1 MIANISHDDGST
13 PEADVEDLRRAF
25 PPGAEPP
32 FRTSVTALVA
42 NARRR
47 GRRRRIA
54 RLSVKTALV
63 AGPAIATVVMV
74 ANFLPATNTPAVVP
88 PAASHRAPSSSV
100 APSQAVG
107 ACTGA
112 QLAAKVTREGSMAS
126 QPFAEIVLINV
137 GSSSCQ
143 LSGYPKLTAW
153 ASTGPGPSSL
163 VRTTLTRSSTYEV
176 PDPGPRSVVIAK
188 GQSAWFAIGVGTAYE
203 GPYVSIDHMVMD
215 GVPTAGGKVGHV
227 NIAFATVANGPLG
240 KAIPVTV
247 TAFAPGV
254 PPKP

>member
-13 PEADVEDLRRAF
+13 PEADLDDLRSAF

-32 FRTSVTALVA
+32 FRTPVTALVA

-54 RLSVKTALV
+54 RLSVKTTLV
-63 AGPAIATVVMV
+63 AGPAIATVVIF
-74 ANFLPATNTPAVVP
+74 ANLLPAMNTPNVIP
-88 PAASHRAPSSSV
+88 PASNRAPSSSV
-100 APSQAVG
+100 APSQAVV

-112 QLAAKVTREGSMAS
+112 QLAGKVSRAGSTAS
-126 QPFAEIVLINV
+126 SPFAEIVLTNV
-137 GSSSCQ
+137 GPTSCE

-153 ASTGPGPSSL
+153 ASTGPGPSSPL
-163 VRTTLTRSSTYEV
+163 STTLTHGSTYEI

-188 GQSAWFAIGVGTAYE
+188 GQSAWFAIGSNTASG
-203 GPYVSIDHMVMD
+203 GPIVTIDHVVMD
-215 GVPTAGGKVGHV
+215 VGPTAGGKIGHV
-227 NIAFATVANGPLG
+227 NIPLAIFAGGPPG
-240 KAIPVTV
+240 TAIPIIV